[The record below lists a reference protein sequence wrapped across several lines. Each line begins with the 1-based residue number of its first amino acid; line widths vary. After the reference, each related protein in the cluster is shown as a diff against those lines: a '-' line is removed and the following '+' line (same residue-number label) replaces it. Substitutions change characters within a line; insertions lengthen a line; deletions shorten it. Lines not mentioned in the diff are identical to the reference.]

1 MADVIRSF
9 LVGLGF
15 KIDEPGLR
23 RFNESIVK
31 THHAVRDFSLAFAGF
46 AIGIEEAIRRTAR
59 QFENLFYLS
68 QQTGISVK
76 NLQTLGFAFGQIGS
90 SADQMKQTVA
100 AFTSTLM
107 DSQGMRA
114 FIN

>member
-68 QQTGISVK
+68 QQTGISVA
-76 NLQTLGFAFGQIGS
+76 NLKSINFALGQIGLSAEANNQAIS
-90 SADQMKQTVA
+90 SMTLSLIKNPGLVA
-100 AFTSTLM
+100 
-107 DSQGMRA
+107 
-114 FIN
+114 